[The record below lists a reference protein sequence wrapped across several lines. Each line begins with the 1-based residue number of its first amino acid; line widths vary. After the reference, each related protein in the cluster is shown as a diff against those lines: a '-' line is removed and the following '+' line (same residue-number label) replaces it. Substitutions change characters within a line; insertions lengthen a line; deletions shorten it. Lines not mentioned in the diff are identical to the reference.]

1 MFDLGSRLFKIKAI
15 VRAKRAKNKGF
26 DRTERVNKIVL
37 PGYEYYLYENINKA
51 LSLVNAE
58 TIFLIN
64 NWDLSNYKNEKKL
77 SLFY

>member
-58 TIFLIN
+58 TIF
-64 NWDLSNYKNEKKL
+64 
-77 SLFY
+77 F